1 MGNSTALSLSKLL
14 AVLVV
19 VVAGLSGLAGA
30 AETPVPALV
39 SVDEAKPGL
48 TIPADFAGLSVEPCG
63 DFAVCPPFR
72 HAPPTRE
79 NHYRIDN
86 TALIAAF
93 RLIASQGILRMGGN
107 SSDVA
112 PPPEVTPAECRELGD
127 FLRAVHW
134 TLIYGLSAKSD
145 DAATAAAQASCIASG
160 VGIDR
165 VVFQIGNE
173 PELVSHLTEAQ
184 IQFQPWDKGVGE
196 GAQRYYAMWK
206 RYYAAVKAAVPGAR
220 FMGPDV
226 HGPITLWPGFID
238 GVGAGSLAGLS
249 MHQYPV
255 GLAIEATSTIPNM
268 VNTAVETS
276 AVSKRPPPDPSYSA
290 YAARIAGQIGVPYY
304 LTEMNNIGYGGR
316 DGVSNGLASGM
327 WLVDYAMQ
335 LAAGGWAGFEVQGG
349 LGNNEKGQPSGY
361 APLRQPDGIEV
372 SPEFYALMMVGAVEG
387 GQMLPTISP
396 GLRGGAD
403 HPGAINVGGYGVKG
417 HDGRVRIITVNRDI
431 ARAAAV
437 TLAANTKWQRAS
449 ILLLTGSDCAAKDE
463 VTFGGARVTPAGR
476 WTGTPISVANGAS
489 FVLPPC
495 GAALATLQ

>member
-1 MGNSTALSLSKLL
+1 VKLPV
-14 AVLVV
+14 VLGGVV
-19 VVAGLSGLAGA
+19 VV
-30 AETPVPALV
+30 
-39 SVDEAKPGL
+39 
-48 TIPADFAGLSVEPCG
+48 FAGLSTPADAEEKPIPALVGVDVGKPGITIPTGFAGLSFEPCG

-72 HAPPTRE
+72 DAPPRRTNRFQPG
-79 NHYRIDN
+79 N
-86 TALIAAF
+86 TALLAAF
-93 RLIASQGILRMGGN
+93 RLIGRQGILRMGGN

-112 PPPEVTPAECRELGD
+112 PPPDVTPEECRELGD

-145 DAATAAAQASCIASG
+145 DSATAATQASCIASG
-160 VGIDR
+160 VGADK

-173 PELVSHLTEAQ
+173 PELVSHLTAAQ
-184 IQFQPWDKGVGE
+184 IEFQPWDKGEGE
-196 GAQRYYAMWK
+196 GAKRYYALWK
-206 RYYAAVKAAVPGAR
+206 RYHAAVKAAVPGAR

-226 HGPITLWPGFID
+226 HGPISLWPGFID

-255 GLAIEATSTIPNM
+255 GLAFESTSTISNM

-276 AVSKRPPPDPSYSA
+276 AVGKRAPPDPSYSA
-290 YAARIAGQIGVPYY
+290 YAARTAGQIGVPYY
-304 LTEMNNIGYGGR
+304 LTEMNNIGYGGI

-349 LGNNEKGQPSGY
+349 LGNNEAGQGSRY
-361 APLRQPDGIEV
+361 APLRQPNGIEV

-396 GLRGGAD
+396 GIRGGGD
-403 HPGAINVGGYGVKG
+403 HPEAINVGGYGVKG
-417 HDGRVRIITVNRDI
+417 RDGVTRIIAVNREV
-431 ARAAAV
+431 AHAAAV
-437 TLAANTKWQRAS
+437 TLAANTTWRRAS
-449 ILLLTGSDCAAKDE
+449 ILLLIGSDCAAKDD
-463 VTFGGARVTPAGR
+463 VTFGGARVTASGH
-476 WTGTPISVANGAS
+476 WSGTPISVAKGDS